1 MTHVIAPFE
10 IDLPLVSFLLYKN
23 ESINALIYLNWVIR
37 IVWLT

>member
-10 IDLPLVSFLLYKN
+10 IDLPLGKFFLLYEN

-37 IVWLT
+37 IV